1 MGGAE
6 KNGVPP
12 SAPLFK
18 AVAVRDCNGFFCFK
32 SLSEESKPFGPE
44 CAKPCRCA
52 GAFTLKIGR
61 ALCPEKH
68 RQTILPPSA
77 PLFKAV
83 AVRLALVEWPL
94 GYHPCDIG
102 ILTCG
107 YMPGAVSQAGQGDTP
122 PEPPNAQSA
131 RTAPRFDA
139 ASPSRHSGCRIRM
152 LFMDTL
158 AHPITN
164 QRYSPHTHGKCTE
177 KASFFIPTNRQCR
190 KGCDKKE
197 VIE

>member
-77 PLFKAV
+77 PPSRETAY
-83 AVRLALVEWPL
+83 PSS
-94 GYHPCDIG
+94 IG
-102 ILTCG
+102 VLLPFSIH
-107 YMPGAVSQAGQGDTP
+107 MPGAVSQAGQGETP

-177 KASFFIPTNRQCR
+177 KASFFIPTNRQRR